1 MSVIL
6 WTVMILY
13 ISIAILFNLAFL
25 YVYREEKEAWT
36 ESDLCNKIGM
46 FLASITWPIALGYGI
61 YKIKKEEK
69 NKQ

>member
-6 WTVMILY
+6 WITMVCY
-13 ISIAILFNLAFL
+13 ISIAAIFNVMFL

-61 YKIKKEEK
+61 YKLNKEK